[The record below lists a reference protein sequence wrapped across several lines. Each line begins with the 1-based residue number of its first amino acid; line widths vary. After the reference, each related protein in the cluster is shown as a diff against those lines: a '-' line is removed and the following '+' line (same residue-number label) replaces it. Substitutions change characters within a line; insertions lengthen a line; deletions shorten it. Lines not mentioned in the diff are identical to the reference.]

1 MSGRRKHERFA
12 PGQPWDG
19 TIKVLRDVIVQRGAG
34 GSLVAIGQVPGVIGE
49 HLTLDLA
56 GGGHRVT
63 CRVQVRESRPVI
75 VDGSVRHRIQL
86 DVLEGSRRPEVV
98 PGLARIS
105 EAVAG

>member
-1 MSGRRKHERFA
+1 MSGRRRHERFA

-19 TIKVLRDVIVQRGAG
+19 TIKVLRDVIVQREVG
-34 GSLVAIGQVPGVIGE
+34 GRLVAIGQVPGVIGE

-63 CRVQVRESRPVI
+63 CRVQVKESRPVI
-75 VDGSVRHRIQL
+75 VDGSVKHRIQL
-86 DVLEGSRRPEVV
+86 DVLEGSRRPELL
-98 PGLARIS
+98 PGGSRAI

>member
-1 MSGRRKHERFA
+1 MSGRRKHERYA

-19 TIKVLRDVIVQRGAG
+19 TIKVLRDVIVQREAG

-49 HLTLDLA
+49 YLTLDLA
-56 GGGHRVT
+56 GAGHRVT
-63 CRVQVRESRPVI
+63 CRVQVKESRPVI

-86 DVLEGSRRPEVV
+86 DVLEGSRRPEQV
-98 PGLARIS
+98 PGAAQMA